1 MAATHVQSSD
11 ENAFWDAVGGTF
23 VAALNDG
30 LARARHSTLRSRGVG
45 RLVSR
50 SPELSHPF
58 AAAVMRA
65 FEAALPGALTTEDQ
79 ASRGLQASLR
89 HRGQEIVV
97 ATLDVTDLTDL
108 TDHTDLKERTE
119 RTERTEL
126 ADRHDAALAYGGMRP
141 LLPRH
146 EHLVVTLLME
156 SAALV
161 LSERPGLGGT
171 DGRPAALVRA
181 LGRRAR
187 SGSVGG

>member
-1 MAATHVQSSD
+1 MAATHVGSSD

-30 LARARHSTLRSRGVG
+30 LARARHSTLRSRGGG

-50 SPELSHPF
+50 TPELSHPF

-65 FEAALPGALTTEDQ
+65 FEAGLPGALTMEDQ
-79 ASRGLQASLR
+79 ESRGLLGSLR
-89 HRGQEIVV
+89 HRGQEILV
-97 ATLDVTDLTDL
+97 ATLDVTGLTELTDVTDLTDL
-108 TDHTDLKERTE
+108 T
-119 RTERTEL
+119 ERTEL
-126 ADRHDAALAYGGMRP
+126 MDRQDAALAYGVMRP

-161 LSERPGLGGT
+161 LSERPGLGGH

>member
-1 MAATHVQSSD
+1 MASRGETYDGNS
-11 ENAFWDAVGGTF
+11 FWDIVGSTF

-30 LARARHSTLRSRGVG
+30 LARAGPPTLRARSGT

-50 SPELSHPF
+50 SHELPHPF

-65 FEAALPGALTTEDQ
+65 FETALPGAEGGGSPAVL
-79 ASRGLQASLR
+79 ASLQQ
-89 HRGQEIVV
+89 RGHEM
-97 ATLDVTDLTDL
+97 
-108 TDHTDLKERTE
+108 
-119 RTERTEL
+119 L
-126 ADRHDAALAYGGMRP
+126 AAALGLPPPQGQRQAHGTTGP

-161 LSERPGLGGT
+161 LSERPELGD

-181 LGRRAR
+181 LGRWAR
-187 SGSVGG
+187 SGRAGG